1 MLTTFI
7 LLYIINLWGFS
18 RRSRAANSRVRG
30 GIWPNFE
37 LIRNFMVVLVTC
49 KNEEGPITNEGIR
62 VLTTLYI
69 DFSDAQGQLTPEYV
83 VGFGRIS
90 NSSEIL
96 CLSSL
101 PARMEK
107 SKKE

>member
-1 MLTTFI
+1 M
-7 LLYIINLWGFS
+7 
-18 RRSRAANSRVRG
+18 A
-30 GIWPNFE
+30 
-37 LIRNFMVVLVTC
+37 VLVTC
-49 KNEEGPITNEGIR
+49 KNEEDPITNEGIR

-96 CLSSL
+96 WSSL

-107 SKKE
+107 SKKNAKIKNRSNQNQNLALKTKT